1 MCLQGTL
8 ICISRLFQAV
18 HDGLNSRHFLLQ
30 MLACVTIV
38 HHARVE
44 GKLGA
49 MLLEPLTSSR
59 STTCASANFC
69 LCPVEFRD
77 EGIAYLFTVI
87 LSLSR
92 WCYSAELGMKE
103 ELGTVAA

>member
-1 MCLQGTL
+1 
-8 ICISRLFQAV
+8 
-18 HDGLNSRHFLLQ
+18 
-30 MLACVTIV
+30 MLACVTAV
-38 HHARVE
+38 RHARVE
-44 GKLGA
+44 GKLGV

-77 EGIAYLFTVI
+77 EAIAYLFTVI
-87 LSLSR
+87 LLSLSR
-92 WCYSAELGMKE
+92 WCYSAELGME

>member
-1 MCLQGTL
+1 
-8 ICISRLFQAV
+8 
-18 HDGLNSRHFLLQ
+18 

-38 HHARVE
+38 RHARVE

-49 MLLEPLTSSR
+49 ILLEPLTSSR

-87 LSLSR
+87 LLSLSR
-92 WCYSAELGMKE
+92 WCYSAELGMEE
-103 ELGTVAA
+103 ELGTVAARLSTIGLRVCIYKLEKVCQDFFLCVVG